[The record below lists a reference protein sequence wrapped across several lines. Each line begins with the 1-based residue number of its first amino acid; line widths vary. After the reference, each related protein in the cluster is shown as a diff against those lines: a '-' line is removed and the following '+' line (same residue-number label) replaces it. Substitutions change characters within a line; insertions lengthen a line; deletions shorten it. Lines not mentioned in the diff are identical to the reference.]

1 MGIKGCD
8 IYMEEARYL
17 KETYI
22 DEYHTLTQS
31 ILIDLVMDK
40 ESNGNH
46 SRSLRLTVNPNLYL
60 YKTEYLDI
68 NMEVIE
74 KWKKQNKV

>member
-1 MGIKGCD
+1 MK
-8 IYMEEARYL
+8 EARYL

-31 ILIDLVMDK
+31 ILIDLVLDK
-40 ESNGNH
+40 ACNGNH
-46 SRSLRLTVNPNLYL
+46 SRALRLTVNPNLYL

-74 KWKKQNKV
+74 KWKKQNKD

>member
-1 MGIKGCD
+1 MK
-8 IYMEEARYL
+8 EARYL

-22 DEYHTLTQS
+22 DQYHTLTQS
-31 ILIDLVMDK
+31 RLIDLVMDK

-46 SRSLRLTVNPNLYL
+46 SMYLRLTVNPNLYL

-68 NMEVIE
+68 NM
-74 KWKKQNKV
+74 KKIDGGN

>member
-1 MGIKGCD
+1 MK
-8 IYMEEARYL
+8 EARYL

-22 DEYHTLTQS
+22 DEYNTLTQS
-31 ILIDLVMDK
+31 ILIDLVMDR

-46 SRSLRLTVNPNLYL
+46 SRALRLTVNPNLYL

-74 KWKKQNKV
+74 KWKINKD

>member
-1 MGIKGCD
+1 MKK
-8 IYMEEARYL
+8 ARYL

-22 DEYHTLTQS
+22 DQYHTLTQS

-40 ESNGNH
+40 ESNGNY
-46 SRSLRLTVNPNLYL
+46 SSSLRLTVNPNLYL

-74 KWKKQNKV
+74 EWKINKD

>member
-1 MGIKGCD
+1 MK
-8 IYMEEARYL
+8 EARYL

-31 ILIDLVMDK
+31 ILIDLVLDK

-74 KWKKQNKV
+74 KWKIKKD

>member
-1 MGIKGCD
+1 
-8 IYMEEARYL
+8 MEEAKYL

-46 SRSLRLTVNPNLYL
+46 SRTLRLSVNPNLYL

-74 KWKKQNKV
+74 KWKKM

>member
-1 MGIKGCD
+1 MTED
-8 IYMEEARYL
+8 
-17 KETYI
+17 
-22 DEYHTLTQS
+22 HTLTQS
-31 ILIDLVMDK
+31 ILIDLVLDK

-68 NMEVIE
+68 NM
-74 KWKKQNKV
+74 KKIDGGN

>member
-1 MGIKGCD
+1 MK
-8 IYMEEARYL
+8 EARYL
-17 KETYI
+17 KETYV
-22 DEYHTLTQS
+22 DEYRTLTQS
-31 ILIDLVMDK
+31 ILIDLVADK

-46 SRSLRLTVNPNLYL
+46 SRILRLTVNPNLYL

-74 KWKKQNKV
+74 KWKINTD

>member
-1 MGIKGCD
+1 MK
-8 IYMEEARYL
+8 EARHL

-31 ILIDLVMDK
+31 ILIDLVLDK

-74 KWKKQNKV
+74 KWKINKD

>member
-1 MGIKGCD
+1 MKK
-8 IYMEEARYL
+8 ARYL

-22 DEYHTLTQS
+22 DGYHTLTQS
-31 ILIDLVMDK
+31 ILIDLVLDK

-74 KWKKQNKV
+74 KWKINKD

>member
-1 MGIKGCD
+1 
-8 IYMEEARYL
+8 MEEARYL

-22 DEYHTLTQS
+22 DQYHTLTQS

-74 KWKKQNKV
+74 KWKINTD

>member
-1 MGIKGCD
+1 
-8 IYMEEARYL
+8 
-17 KETYI
+17 
-22 DEYHTLTQS
+22 
-31 ILIDLVMDK
+31 MDK
-40 ESNGNH
+40 KSNGNH

-74 KWKKQNKV
+74 KWKINKD

>member
-1 MGIKGCD
+1 MKK
-8 IYMEEARYL
+8 ARYL

-22 DEYHTLTQS
+22 DQYHTLTQS

-40 ESNGNH
+40 ECNGNY
-46 SRSLRLTVNPNLYL
+46 SRALRLTVNPNLYL

-74 KWKKQNKV
+74 KWEINKD

>member
-1 MGIKGCD
+1 MK
-8 IYMEEARYL
+8 EARYL

-22 DEYHTLTQS
+22 DQYHTLTQS
-31 ILIDLVMDK
+31 ILIDLVADK

-46 SRSLRLTVNPNLYL
+46 SRILRLTVNPNLYL
-60 YKTEYLDI
+60 YKIEYLNI

-74 KWKKQNKV
+74 KWKINTD

>member
-1 MGIKGCD
+1 MK
-8 IYMEEARYL
+8 EARYL

-22 DEYHTLTQS
+22 DQYNTLTQS

-74 KWKKQNKV
+74 KWKINKD

>member
-1 MGIKGCD
+1 MK
-8 IYMEEARYL
+8 EARYL

-31 ILIDLVMDK
+31 IIIDLVMDR

-46 SRSLRLTVNPNLYL
+46 ARTLRLSVNPNLYL

-68 NMEVIE
+68 NMEVI
-74 KWKKQNKV
+74 KDGR

>member
-1 MGIKGCD
+1 MK
-8 IYMEEARYL
+8 EARYL

-22 DEYHTLTQS
+22 DQYNTLTQS
-31 ILIDLVMDK
+31 ILIDLVADK

-46 SRSLRLTVNPNLYL
+46 SRILRLTVNPNLYL

-74 KWKKQNKV
+74 KWKINKD

>member
-1 MGIKGCD
+1 MK
-8 IYMEEARYL
+8 EARYL

-22 DEYHTLTQS
+22 DQYHTLTQS
-31 ILIDLVMDK
+31 ILIDLVIDK

-68 NMEVIE
+68 NM
-74 KWKKQNKV
+74 KKIDGGN

>member
-1 MGIKGCD
+1 MK
-8 IYMEEARYL
+8 EPRYL

-22 DEYHTLTQS
+22 DEYHTLMQS

-46 SRSLRLTVNPNLYL
+46 SRTLRLTVNPNLYL

-74 KWKKQNKV
+74 KWKINKD

>member
-1 MGIKGCD
+1 MK
-8 IYMEEARYL
+8 EARYL

-22 DEYHTLTQS
+22 DEYHTLRQI

-46 SRSLRLTVNPNLYL
+46 SRNLRLTVNPNLYL

-74 KWKKQNKV
+74 ERRITCL

>member
-1 MGIKGCD
+1 MK
-8 IYMEEARYL
+8 EARYL

-22 DEYHTLTQS
+22 DQYHTLTQS
-31 ILIDLVMDK
+31 ILIDLVLDK

-60 YKTEYLDI
+60 YKTEYLDNKI
-68 NMEVIE
+68 
-74 KWKKQNKV
+74 KKIDGGN

>member
-1 MGIKGCD
+1 MK
-8 IYMEEARYL
+8 EARYL

-22 DEYHTLTQS
+22 DQYHTLTQS
-31 ILIDLVMDK
+31 ILIDLVLDK

-68 NMEVIE
+68 NMEVIK
-74 KWKKQNKV
+74 KWKINKD

>member
-1 MGIKGCD
+1 
-8 IYMEEARYL
+8 MEEARYL

-22 DEYHTLTQS
+22 DQYHTLTQS
-31 ILIDLVMDK
+31 ILIDLVADK

-46 SRSLRLTVNPNLYL
+46 SRILRLTVNPNLYL

-74 KWKKQNKV
+74 KWKINTD

>member
-1 MGIKGCD
+1 MK
-8 IYMEEARYL
+8 EARYL

-22 DEYHTLTQS
+22 DQYHTLTQS

-74 KWKKQNKV
+74 KWKIKKD

>member
-1 MGIKGCD
+1 MK
-8 IYMEEARYL
+8 EAWYL

-22 DEYHTLTQS
+22 DQYHTLTQS

-40 ESNGNH
+40 ECNGNY
-46 SRSLRLTVNPNLYL
+46 SRALRLTVNPNLYL

-68 NMEVIE
+68 NM
-74 KWKKQNKV
+74 KKIDGGN

>member
-1 MGIKGCD
+1 MK
-8 IYMEEARYL
+8 EARYL
-17 KETYI
+17 KEIYI
-22 DEYHTLTQS
+22 DQYHTLTQS
-31 ILIDLVMDK
+31 ILIDLLMDK

-68 NMEVIE
+68 NM
-74 KWKKQNKV
+74 KKIDGGD

>member
-1 MGIKGCD
+1 MK
-8 IYMEEARYL
+8 EARYL

-31 ILIDLVMDK
+31 ILIDLVID
-40 ESNGNH
+40 EQSYGNH
-46 SRSLRLTVNPNLYL
+46 SRTLRLTVNPNLYL

-74 KWKKQNKV
+74 KWKINKD

>member
-1 MGIKGCD
+1 MKK
-8 IYMEEARYL
+8 ARYL

-22 DEYHTLTQS
+22 DQYHTLTQS

-74 KWKKQNKV
+74 KWKINKD

>member
-1 MGIKGCD
+1 MK
-8 IYMEEARYL
+8 EARYL

-22 DEYHTLTQS
+22 DQYHTLTQS

-40 ESNGNH
+40 ESNGNY
-46 SRSLRLTVNPNLYL
+46 SSSLRLTVNPNLYL

-68 NMEVIE
+68 NM
-74 KWKKQNKV
+74 KKIDGGD

>member
-1 MGIKGCD
+1 MK
-8 IYMEEARYL
+8 EARYL

-22 DEYHTLTQS
+22 DEYYTLTQS
-31 ILIDLVMDK
+31 ILIDLVLDK

-74 KWKKQNKV
+74 KWKINKD

>member
-1 MGIKGCD
+1 MK
-8 IYMEEARYL
+8 EARYL

-22 DEYHTLTQS
+22 DQYHTLTQS
-31 ILIDLVMDK
+31 ILIDLVADK

-46 SRSLRLTVNPNLYL
+46 SRILRLTVNPNLYL

-74 KWKKQNKV
+74 KWKINTD

>member
-1 MGIKGCD
+1 MK
-8 IYMEEARYL
+8 EARYL
-17 KETYI
+17 KETYV
-22 DEYHTLTQS
+22 DQHHTLTQS
-31 ILIDLVMDK
+31 ILIDLVIDK

-74 KWKKQNKV
+74 KWKINKD

>member
-1 MGIKGCD
+1 MKK
-8 IYMEEARYL
+8 ARYL

-31 ILIDLVMDK
+31 ILIDLVLDK

-74 KWKKQNKV
+74 KWKINKD

>member
-1 MGIKGCD
+1 MK
-8 IYMEEARYL
+8 EARYL

-22 DEYHTLTQS
+22 DQYHTLTQS
-31 ILIDLVMDK
+31 ILIDLVADK

-46 SRSLRLTVNPNLYL
+46 SRILRLTVNPNLYL
-60 YKTEYLDI
+60 YKTEYLNI

-74 KWKKQNKV
+74 KWKINTD

>member
-1 MGIKGCD
+1 MK
-8 IYMEEARYL
+8 EARYL
-17 KETYI
+17 RETYI
-22 DEYHTLTQS
+22 DEYCTLTQI

-74 KWKKQNKV
+74 KWKINKD

>member
-1 MGIKGCD
+1 MKK
-8 IYMEEARYL
+8 ARYL

-22 DEYHTLTQS
+22 DQYHTLTQS

-40 ESNGNH
+40 ESNGNY
-46 SRSLRLTVNPNLYL
+46 SSSLRLTVNPNLYL
-60 YKTEYLDI
+60 YKTEYLEI

-74 KWKKQNKV
+74 KWKINKD